1 MTQRAR
7 TSTSPEGSNPFAFP
21 EWGRLR
27 NDSRRRRRRRLEGVA
42 PVYLV
47 HTPSGPFSSHPA
59 QSRWR
64 SIFGARIPFLARGR
78 EPNAPN
84 PRGLSVCR
92 PGLALLA
99 RLAHAVVAF
108 LAPSPPATRELP
120 SSLSFRHSSC
130 SQRTSQLPMM
140 VQRQSR
146 FAGVDPVEAQARLK
160 AYKTRAIE
168 KKGNEKPFVAPD
180 TKAER
185 DRIWNAWIEY
195 VVSFSLILLGFV
207 QPIPNLDIKP
217 GTLY

>member
-1 MTQRAR
+1 
-7 TSTSPEGSNPFAFP
+7 
-21 EWGRLR
+21 
-27 NDSRRRRRRRLEGVA
+27 
-42 PVYLV
+42 
-47 HTPSGPFSSHPA
+47 
-59 QSRWR
+59 
-64 SIFGARIPFLARGR
+64 
-78 EPNAPN
+78 
-84 PRGLSVCR
+84 
-92 PGLALLA
+92 
-99 RLAHAVVAF
+99 
-108 LAPSPPATRELP
+108 
-120 SSLSFRHSSC
+120 
-130 SQRTSQLPMM
+130 MM